1 MLAILDT
8 TNINKENN
16 GEKEALMEGSDS
28 EGEDDDQFELD
39 PENMNSDDEL
49 EEMEE
54 KLIRFNFHS

>member
-1 MLAILDT
+1 MLAILET
-8 TNINKENN
+8 TIINKENN